1 MKTKRTATIVLCGL
15 LLSFFLLCSSV
26 QARNTL
32 WQIENKGHSLYL
44 LGSLHVLKKDS
55 YPLDPFIEQVY
66 AESDTLLFE
75 TSMEM
80 DTPAVQQK
88 ILSYGSLPAGTT
100 ISQHLSQ
107 QTWQTLQERLAE
119 LQQPATVC
127 QQMRP
132 WLCALTITVLELEKQ
147 GFLSDYGLDTY
158 FHRKALA
165 DKKKIVALESIEF
178 QLSLFFSQSRQNQE
192 KFLKQS
198 LADLLVIDS
207 LSEEL
212 EGAWKTGNSALLY
225 SLISKSFQE
234 YPQQYE
240 RFVLRRNKN
249 WLPVLEK
256 ALKNNKSTLVVVGA
270 GHLVGPGSVVDLL
283 GRKGYQVVQR

>member
-1 MKTKRTATIVLCGL
+1 MIVKKTGIIFFWGL
-15 LLSFFLLCSSV
+15 LLSIFLLCSSV

-32 WQIENKGHSLYL
+32 WQIERGGHTLYL

-55 YPLDPFIEQVY
+55 YPLDPLIEQVY
-66 AESDTLLFE
+66 AQSDTLVFE

-100 ISQHLSQ
+100 LSQHLSK
-107 QTWQTLQERLAE
+107 QTWQTLQERLAD
-119 LQQPATVC
+119 LHLPATAC

-132 WLCALTITVLELEKQ
+132 WFCALTITVFELEKH

-158 FHRKALA
+158 FYSKAME
-165 DKKKIVALESIEF
+165 DKKRVIALESIDF
-178 QLSLFFSQSRQNQE
+178 QLSLFFSQSRQEQE
-192 KFLKQS
+192 KFLNQS
-198 LADLLVIDS
+198 LADLSVIDS

-212 EGAWKTGNSALLY
+212 VGAWKTGNSALLHA
-225 SLISKSFQE
+225 LISKSFQD
-234 YPQQYE
+234 YPQQYD
-240 RFVLRRNKN
+240 RFVLRRNNN

-256 ALKNNKSTLVVVGA
+256 ALKRNKSTLVVVGA

-283 GRKGYQVVQR
+283 SKKGYQVVQR